1 MKIRTK
7 AARRTRVGTMARRRA
22 HAALGPPR
30 GARGNGACI
39 ARVPSRAA
47 TPPQPSPLHAQPD
60 PRPSEVTH
68 YPTPWCPYCVAAR
81 RLFDEKGVRYED
93 VDVSGD
99 RDARA
104 WLRETTGQRTVPQ
117 VFIAGKPYGG
127 FTDVERLD
135 RRGELDALL
144 KAD

>member
-1 MKIRTK
+1 MTE
-7 AARRTRVGTMARRRA
+7 
-22 HAALGPPR
+22 PR
-30 GARGNGACI
+30 
-39 ARVPSRAA
+39 
-47 TPPQPSPLHAQPD
+47 Q
-60 PRPSEVTH
+60 SEVKLYT
-68 YPTPWCPYCVAAR
+68 TPWCPYCVAAR

-127 FTDVERLD
+127 FTDVERLA